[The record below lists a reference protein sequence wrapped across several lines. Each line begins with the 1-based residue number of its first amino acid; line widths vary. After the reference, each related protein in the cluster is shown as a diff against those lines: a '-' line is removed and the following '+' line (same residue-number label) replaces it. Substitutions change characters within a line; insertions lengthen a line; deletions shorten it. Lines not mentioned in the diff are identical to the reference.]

1 MAVLEIQTGDIPIL
15 RQKAEPV
22 KHIDDNV
29 LQLIEDMFETMTAA
43 GGIGLAAPQIGM
55 SKQIIVVDI
64 SPHIPEYPPVALINP
79 LITRASGE
87 ELGEEGCLSL
97 PEHRGIVRRASSVT
111 IQALLPSGEEME
123 LNENHLMARVL
134 QHEIDHLNGILFI
147 DLLRSEDQRLLEE
160 EEAKEASG

>member
-22 KHIDDNV
+22 KKIDDSV
-29 LQLIEDMFETMTAA
+29 HQLIEDMFETMESA
-43 GGIGLAAPQIGM
+43 GGIGLAAPQIGV
-55 SKQIIVVDI
+55 STQIIVVDI
-64 SPHIPEYPPVALINP
+64 SQHFPDCPPVALINP
-79 LITRASGE
+79 LIMKASGE

-97 PEHRGIVRRASSVT
+97 PEHRGIVRRAGSVT
-111 IQALLPSGEEME
+111 IQALLPNGKEME

-147 DLLRSEDQRLLEE
+147 DLLRPEDQRLLEE
-160 EEAKEASG
+160 EEVKEASG